1 MSSIPNSTPPIPTTV
16 DQSFRYCEELTYGH
30 YENFP
35 VASFLIPKKKRRF
48 VAAIYAFARTAD
60 DFADE
65 PGMEQEER
73 MRKLIEWEEELAEC
87 YKGSAN
93 REIFIALRET
103 VQQNDIPQDLLV
115 RLLSAFKSDVTTR
128 RYATFG
134 DVLRYCTNSAN
145 PVGRLVLMLFGY
157 RDEQLFQYSD
167 HICTALQLANFWQD
181 VTVDLD
187 KDRMYLPL
195 EDMRRFSVTEQE
207 LFSRSFTPAVL
218 SLMEFQVKR
227 TREFFEKG
235 KPLLD
240 AVGRDLKLELRL
252 TWRGGMEILRK
263 IENAGYDVFGERPTL
278 SKKDKLGLLI
288 RSLVG

>member
-252 TWRGGMEILRK
+252 TWRGGMKILRK